1 MLQVRTTDPKPR
13 GHLGRNNTAGEEKII
28 KNISDLKP
36 DYTNAMDVRGEPT
49 HVCPCGSQL
58 WNIKAMFQDYEIS
71 MYFLDMECAEC
82 GTKATAPTLPDMPED
97 YVMMDDRPKEEY
109 TEED

>member
-1 MLQVRTTDPKPR
+1 
-13 GHLGRNNTAGEEKII
+13 
-28 KNISDLKP
+28 
-36 DYTNAMDVRGEPT
+36 MDVRGEPT
-49 HVCPCGSQL
+49 HVCPCGSTL
-58 WNIKAMFQDYEIS
+58 WDVKAMFQDYEIS

-109 TEED
+109 PEEYE